1 MATDA
6 AGVLDKPESRPGRY
20 LREHKVR
27 LVLWIGAIEGT
38 LAILGA
44 FDKWVL
50 YVLAIASIAWY
61 VAMGRKYTSPTARH
75 ISWIFAASQAI
86 AVAHPGDRT
95 QAFKWLAFG
104 AIVVAVI
111 AGLVLL
117 FAERDKL

>member
-38 LAILGA
+38 LALLGA

-86 AVAHPGDRT
+86 AVVIQAMY

>member
-6 AGVLDKPESRPGRY
+6 AGVLEKPESRPGRY
-20 LREHKVR
+20 LREHKMR

-86 AVAHPGDRT
+86 AVVI
-95 QAFKWLAFG
+95 QALYQTFKWLAFG
-104 AIVVAVI
+104 AVVVAVI

>member
-20 LREHKVR
+20 LREHKMR

-86 AVAHPGDRT
+86 AVVI
-95 QAFKWLAFG
+95 QALYQTFKWLAFG
-104 AIVVAVI
+104 AVVLAVI
-111 AGLVLL
+111 AGLILL
-117 FAERDKL
+117 LAERDKL

>member
-20 LREHKVR
+20 LREHKMR

-44 FDKWVL
+44 FDRWVL

-61 VAMGRKYTSPTARH
+61 VAMGRKYTSATARH

-86 AVAHPGDRT
+86 AVVI
-95 QAFKWLAFG
+95 QALYQTFKWLAFG
-104 AIVVAVI
+104 AVVLAVI